1 VSDTRSF
8 LSGKSF
14 KDLYRDISLLA
25 RRGRFVNIRPYKRS
39 APAAVRTAR
48 EASLSV
54 RGGRLFNLLPRAI
67 RDITTGEVDQ
77 FKAELDTWL
86 ATVPDQPSI
95 PGRQRAAKTNSL
107 MDQVS

>member
-1 VSDTRSF
+1 MSDTRSF

-14 KDLYRDISLLA
+14 KDLYRDINQLTSSLSP

-95 PGRQRAAKTNSL
+95 PGRQ
-107 MDQVS
+107 